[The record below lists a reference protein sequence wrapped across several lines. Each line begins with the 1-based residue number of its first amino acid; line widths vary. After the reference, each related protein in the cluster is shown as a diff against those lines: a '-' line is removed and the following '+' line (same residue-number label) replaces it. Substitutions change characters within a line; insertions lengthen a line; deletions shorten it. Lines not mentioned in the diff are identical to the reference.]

1 MTSDEQRESKM
12 EIDQHPYGDILRK
25 EMMPNIWCSGCRI
38 GRIKNTFIEAIQQLG
53 YDPDKCSVVSGIGC
67 SSRIAGYLNLDTI
80 HATHGRAIPT
90 ALGVK
95 LANPELKVCVMGG
108 DGDILGIGGNHFL
121 ALGRHGHDVN
131 VYCMNNYGYSMTGFQ
146 HGPTTPLGARTV
158 TTSGG
163 NPYSPLNPVAVAL
176 ATGYTFVARSTS
188 GHPYHLIDCMVSA
201 MKNRGP
207 SFIEILVPCML
218 YERRNK
224 IKSLEALFLEKAQIK
239 ETLSEEDI
247 DQSDFMKQISLGI
260 FRDAPIREAPQL
272 SFVKSTKK
280 AAAKKFNI
288 KFKPSDSGIKYMQ
301 IRMEGTGGQG
311 IVQGGKTM
319 ILAAMNMDPKLNST
333 LTKRYGPEMKGG
345 SCVAD
350 VLLSSQPVDYP
361 FVGIPDLLLMMSDIV
376 AKERD
381 GKVII
386 NNRGTI
392 VVDESMVDLSLLEDL
407 PKTVKIFRIPATQI
421 ARENFRVVVANNVL
435 MGFVCKVT
443 SIIDKNCLKAAIL
456 KSAPP
461 GTEEMNLAAF
471 ESGYKF
477 KSS

>member
-1 MTSDEQRESKM
+1 MTTDRTEESKM
-12 EIDQHPYGDILRK
+12 EIDQHPYGDVLRK

-38 GRIKNTFIEAIQQLG
+38 GRIKNTFIESIQQLG

-95 LANPELKVCVMGG
+95 LANPELNVCIMGG

-121 ALGRHGHDVN
+121 ALGRHGQDVN

-163 NPYSPLNPVAVAL
+163 NPYSPVNPVAVAL
-176 ATGYTFVARSTS
+176 AAGYTFVARSTS

-207 SFIEILVPCML
+207 SFVEILVPCML

-224 IKSLEALFLEKAQIK
+224 IKSLEALFLEKAEIK
-239 ETLSEEDI
+239 ETMSEKDI
-247 DQSDFMKQISLGI
+247 DQGDFMK
-260 FRDAPIREAPQL
+260 RIRPR
-272 SFVKSTKK
+272 
-280 AAAKKFNI
+280 
-288 KFKPSDSGIKYMQ
+288 DSGIKYMQ

-345 SCVAD
+345 SCVTD
-350 VLLSSQPVDYP
+350 VLLSKQSIDYP
-361 FVGIPDLLLMMSDIV
+361 FVGVPDLLLMMSDIV

-381 GKVII
+381 NEVIV
-386 NNRGTI
+386 NDKGTV
-392 VVDESMVDLSLLEDL
+392 VVDESMVDLSLLDNL
-407 PKTVKIFRIPATQI
+407 PKTVKVFRVPATQI